1 MPTIV
6 MSEKQ
11 NTGDTTSY
19 NSARQKRHAA
29 VGWAMARETGGVWA
43 RLDVGFDGTRETNGF
58 LLILLAAGNEGRLD
72 ELVKQASEEYS
83 SGERTL
89 SNSTSLSPIENTFS
103 CDNTEG
109 VFPEEI
115 LKCDKFKQRLHPWKI
130 NQVHTV
136 YHPSRIV
143 RS

>member
-1 MPTIV
+1 
-6 MSEKQ
+6 
-11 NTGDTTSY
+11 
-19 NSARQKRHAA
+19 
-29 VGWAMARETGGVWA
+29 MARETGGVWT

-58 LLILLAAGNEGRLD
+58 LLILLAAANEGRLD
-72 ELVKQASEEYS
+72 ELVKQAPEEYS

-115 LKCDKFKQRLHPWKI
+115 LKCDKFKQRLHPGKI
-130 NQVHTV
+130 YQVHTV